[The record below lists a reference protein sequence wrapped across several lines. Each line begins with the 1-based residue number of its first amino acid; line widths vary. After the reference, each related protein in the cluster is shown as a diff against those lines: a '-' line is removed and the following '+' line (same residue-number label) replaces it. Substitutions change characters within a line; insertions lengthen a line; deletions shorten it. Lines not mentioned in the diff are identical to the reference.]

1 LTGLPKVPWDQ
12 RLGDISEAEIKK
24 RLSYFSIVNKYNLD
38 IGLDFYCELLEDDS
52 PTTSFYVQ
60 AKGTEH
66 FDSNWGASIKKSTIR
81 YWLDKL
87 FPVYLVVND
96 ENNRNCY
103 WMSIEDH
110 RYDLLDK
117 LLTGRETVYINMDRN
132 NVLEAGRDRNSSFIS
147 KIKDDQLSIALWQ
160 GRPRPKGEDYV
171 KKIPSPPRS
180 GIELL
185 RLKANMRM
193 TLYSLVQHYIAGNN
207 LETARLCSQFLADF
221 DKDHYNHFVWLGKI
235 NKKLCNSEEAKQNFV
250 QALSICDRD
259 TNWPKESM
267 DKLKEEIQKEIEN
280 T

>member
-1 LTGLPKVPWDQ
+1 
-12 RLGDISEAEIKK
+12 
-24 RLSYFSIVNKYNLD
+24 LD

-60 AKGTEH
+60 AKGTEY
-66 FDSNWGASIKKSTIR
+66 FDSNWGASIKKTTIQ
-81 YWLDKL
+81 YWLDRL

-117 LLTGRETVYINMDRN
+117 LRTDGKTVHIKMCQN
-132 NVLEAGRDRNSSFIS
+132 NILEECRGRNSRFIS

-160 GRPRPKGEDYV
+160 GNPQFKGKDYV
-171 KKIPSPPRS
+171 KTMPPPPRS
-180 GIELL
+180 SVELL

-193 TLYSLVQHYIAGNN
+193 ILYSLVQHYTVDNN
-207 LETARLCSQFLADF
+207 LETVRLYTQFLADF
-221 DKDHYNHFVWLGKI
+221 DKDHYNHFVWLGQI
-235 NKKLCNSEEAKQNFV
+235 NKKLGKREEAKQNFI
-250 QALSICDRD
+250 QALSICNRD

-267 DKLKEEIQKEIEN
+267 DKLKEEIQKEIEIFEHC
-280 T
+280 